1 MIPGKLISHKQVLRI
16 NYKHLFNTL
25 SADSTAESAK
35 PQATMVS
42 KDVALDMAYRYY
54 EAVVNSDISRVDDGF
69 IVSVSHIMLS

>member
-1 MIPGKLISHKQVLRI
+1 MTPGKLISHKQSSSDKLQAA
-16 NYKHLFNTL
+16 YPLFNTL

-54 EAVVNSDISRVDDGF
+54 EAVVNTRNV
-69 IVSVSHIMLS
+69 